1 MNDGKGRFE
10 VTPLNIREATPTPL
24 GKSDFLKRKAIF
36 RQLTK
41 GTNLDWKEE
50 NGKLT
55 FEVDHADKLKNN
67 KNGVVNK

>member
-41 GTNLDWKEE
+41 EQTST
-50 NGKLT
+50 GKKRT
-55 FEVDHADKLKNN
+55 EINV
-67 KNGVVNK
+67 